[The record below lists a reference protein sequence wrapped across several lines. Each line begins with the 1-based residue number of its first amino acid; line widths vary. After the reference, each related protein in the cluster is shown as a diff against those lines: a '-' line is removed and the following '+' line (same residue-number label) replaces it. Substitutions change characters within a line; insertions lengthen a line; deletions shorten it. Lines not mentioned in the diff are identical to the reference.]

1 MPITFKHLTAKHLT
15 AKHSALLSPLTVLL
29 SCLLLSAC
37 VNHTAQRPETQ
48 PEPQSLSQVSYNSIL
63 ALPVAGNGKT
73 LAYGEN
79 PLQFGQLY
87 LPDITANS
95 PSQKVPLL
103 IFIHGG
109 CWLNAFDIQHTQAF
123 SEAVAAA
130 GVAVWSIEYRRVGDE
145 GGGWPGSYHDVLA
158 AVAHAQ
164 TALHPYPIDVNQVV
178 LAGHSAGG
186 HLALLAAGASVQSSN
201 TGVHGTALKPIKGVI
216 GLAAITDL
224 PRYQSDATGCQRA
237 ARQFIGGNY
246 PDLAEQY
253 QAASPTQQPAHPA
266 TFLLH
271 GRADSIVPLSQATDS
286 GMPLYLLDNA
296 GHFDW
301 IHPQTDAFQYF
312 LLTLQ
317 ALIAK

>member
-1 MPITFKHLTAKHLT
+1 M
-15 AKHSALLSPLTVLL
+15 L
-29 SCLLLSAC
+29 SCLLLTAC
-37 VNHTAQRPETQ
+37 VNNTAQHPETQ
-48 PEPQSLSQVSYNSIL
+48 PEPQVLSQVSYNSIL
-63 ALPVAGNGKT
+63 ALPVAGGGKT

-87 LPDITANS
+87 LPDITADASS
-95 PSQKVPLL
+95 PKVPLL

-109 CWLNAFDIQHTQAF
+109 CWLNAFDIQHTRAF

-130 GVAVWSIEYRRVGDE
+130 GIAVWSIEYRRVGDE

-158 AVAHAQ
+158 AIAHAQ

-186 HLALLAAGASVQSSN
+186 HLALLAAGATAQPSSSD
-201 TGVHGTALKPIKGVI
+201 TLGTALKPIKGVI

-224 PRYQSDATGCQRA
+224 PSYQSDATGCQRA
-237 ARQFIGGNY
+237 ARQFIGGSY
-246 PDLAEQY
+246 PERAEQY
-253 QAASPTQQPAHPA
+253 LAASPTQQPAHPV
-266 TFLLH
+266 TLLLH

-286 GMPLYLLDNA
+286 GLPLQLLDNV

-301 IHPQTDAFQYF
+301 IHPQTAAFQHF
-312 LLTLQ
+312 LSTLQ